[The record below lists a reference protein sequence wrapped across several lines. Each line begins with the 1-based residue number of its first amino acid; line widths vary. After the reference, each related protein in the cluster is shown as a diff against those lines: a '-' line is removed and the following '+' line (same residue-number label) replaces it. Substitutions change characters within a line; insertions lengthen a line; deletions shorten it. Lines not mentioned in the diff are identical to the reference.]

1 MVRLC
6 KFFISNKNT
15 FIFTITPKICISSIM
30 PAKANEIIGEINVNQ
45 NKTMPKIF
53 AFFVFL
59 TMLKKENGYIY
70 WNCF

>member
-1 MVRLC
+1 
-6 KFFISNKNT
+6 
-15 FIFTITPKICISSIM
+15 M
-30 PAKANEIIGEINVNQ
+30 PAKANEIIGKINVNQ
-45 NKTMPKIF
+45 NKTMPNIF